1 MAMTRIDIIGLD
13 VGELINLLNKAYAD
27 EWFAYY
33 QYWVS
38 SKIVTGPMRE
48 TAASELTEHAG
59 DELKHAGMLAD
70 RIIQLG
76 GTPLINP
83 NSFNKN
89 ANCAYL
95 EPTDPNVKVIIK
107 LGVEGER
114 CAIEAYNH
122 LLEISRDKD
131 VITYNMVLSI
141 LEDEVE
147 HETDFEALL
156 EDLKNIA

>member
-1 MAMTRIDIIGLD
+1 MGMTRTDIINLD
-13 VGELINLLNKAYAD
+13 ISELINLLNKAYAD

-38 SKIVTGPMRE
+38 NKIVAGPMRE
-48 TAASELTEHAG
+48 TAVSELTEHAD

-76 GTPLINP
+76 GTPLTNP

-95 EPTDPNVKVIIK
+95 EPTDPSVKAIIK

-122 LLEISRDKD
+122 LLEITKDKD
-131 VITYNMVLSI
+131 VITHQMILSI
-141 LEDEVE
+141 LEEEIE

-156 EDLKNIA
+156 EDLKHIA